1 MLIEDAIPD
10 GVATKLFES
19 LRDQIEWDTQIRARM
34 TASFGE
40 PYVGS
45 GISYA
50 RKPMH
55 PLLSSL
61 IVECAT
67 LARFEPTNC
76 LLNYYP
82 TGTSGMGFHSDATD
96 NLATGTGIAI
106 FSFGSARTIL
116 FRRKAAKTERFEIGL
131 TNGSLLIMSAESQTE
146 WDHSIPA
153 TEDPGGRI
161 SATFRRIV
169 A

>member
-1 MLIEDAIPD
+1 MLIEGAIPA

-19 LRDQIEWDTQIRARM
+19 LRDHIDWDTQIRTRM

-50 RKPMH
+50 RKPMY

-61 IVECAT
+61 IVECVT
-67 LARFEPTNC
+67 LAQFEPTNC

-82 TGTSGMGFHSDATD
+82 TGTSGKGFQDATD
-96 NLATGTGIAI
+96 NSTPGTGIA
-106 FSFGSARTIL
+106 
-116 FRRKAAKTERFEIGL
+116 
-131 TNGSLLIMSAESQTE
+131 
-146 WDHSIPA
+146 
-153 TEDPGGRI
+153 
-161 SATFRRIV
+161 
-169 A
+169 